1 MSKRWS
7 SVPLGEVL
15 TERQEIPSGEDLL
28 SGKVRI
34 VAKIGFNDGK
44 IQLRENGGTKTKMI
58 LIRPGDLVVS
68 GINAAKGAIAFYGK
82 ENPDPIAATIHY
94 GSYIPKKNRV
104 NVSYLWWLLR
114 SQTFR
119 NLLSEY
125 VPGGIKTELKA
136 KRLLPVPIPLPSL
149 TQQEQLVNRI
159 EELKQKV
166 EKSFGW
172 HQAATKE
179 IEAVIPASINSV
191 LERMKSKGIAFKYF
205 FREPLLNGIS
215 IPSGRSATGTPFL
228 KVGCVNYGIFNP
240 KEIKYV
246 TIDLPKSSQY
256 WLTKGD
262 LLISR
267 GNSDKF
273 VGNAAVYEG
282 DPTPCAFPDL
292 LIRTRIDLKK
302 GNPHFFVYVF
312 RSSNVRKYIESVIS
326 GTSSTMKKISQPK
339 LEEMLVPN
347 IGLAEQ
353 NKIVDYLNKI
363 QEKANTLARLQV
375 DIHDEFNALLPS
387 LLDKAFNGE
396 L

>member
-1 MSKRWS
+1 M
-7 SVPLGEVL
+7 PLGEVL
-15 TERQEIPSGEDLL
+15 TERQEIPSDEDLF
-28 SGKVRI
+28 SGRVRI
-34 VAKIGFNDGK
+34 VAKIGFNDGR

-58 LIRPGDLVVS
+58 LVCPGDLVVS
-68 GINAAKGAIAFYGK
+68 GINATKGAIAVYG
-82 ENPDPIAATIHY
+82 EETTDPIAATIHY
-94 GSYIPKKNRV
+94 GSYIPKKDRV

-119 NLLSEY
+119 DLLSEY

-136 KRLLPVPIPLPSL
+136 KRLLPIPIPLPSL

-159 EELKQKV
+159 EELKRKV
-166 EKSFGW
+166 ETSFGW

-179 IEAVIPASINSV
+179 IEAVIPSSINSV
-191 LERMKSKGIAFKYF
+191 LERLKSKEIAFKYF
-205 FREPLLNGIS
+205 FREPLLNGLS
-215 IPSGRSATGTPFL
+215 IPSGRSPTGTPFL

-246 TIDLPKSSQY
+246 TIDLPKSNQY
-256 WLTKGD
+256 WLAKGD

-282 DPTPCAFPDL
+282 NPSPCAFPDL
-292 LIRTRIDLKK
+292 LIRVRIDPKK
-302 GNPHFFVYVF
+302 GNPHFFVYIF

-339 LEEMLVPN
+339 IEAMPVPDMGLV
-347 IGLAEQ
+347 EQ
-353 NKIVDYLNKI
+353 NKIVDYLNEI
-363 QEKANTLARLQV
+363 QEKANTLVKLQAE
-375 DIHDEFNALLPS
+375 IYDEIKALLAS
-387 LLDKAFNGE
+387 IIDKYFKMDN
-396 L
+396 